1 MNRILWADDEI
12 DLLQPYVIY
21 LNQKGYEVLTAN
33 NGQDAIDI
41 TDHEALD
48 IVFLDEQMPGLSG
61 LETLQIIKDKHP
73 SLPVVM
79 ITKSEEEGVMEQA
92 IGQKIADYLIKP
104 VNPSQILLCLK
115 KHVHEKSIVSE
126 QTEAGYRQEFSD
138 ITYMIDTAET
148 LQEWQAV
155 QRTLSQWEIRLGEA
169 DSAMQEMLNMQRK
182 QANAA
187 FAKFV
192 QRGYLSWLKDR
203 SVIGDAVLSPDVFKK
218 TVFPALDKG
227 EKVFL
232 VVIDNFRYDQWKSI
246 EPLLSELFTVTE
258 DKFCTSILPTAT
270 QYARNAIFSGLMP
283 LQIKQMFPALWVD
296 EEDEEGKNLHEEELI
311 QSQIAR
317 YRRHDTF
324 TYFKINE
331 SDFCERITARLKG
344 LRTPLNIV
352 VLNFIDMLSHSR
364 TESKMMRELA
374 GDEAAYRSLTV
385 SWFRHSPTYALFRR
399 IAELGYK
406 VILTSDHGTV
416 RVQNPVQILGDKN
429 TNTNLRY
436 KVGKALNC
444 KSRDTFVIDK
454 PEAFGL
460 PAPNLSSSYVFC
472 TGQDFFG
479 YPNNFNYYAQ
489 YYTGTF
495 QHGGISLEEM
505 LVPLITLEAK

>member
-1 MNRILWADDEI
+1 MCRILWADDEI

-21 LNQKGYEVLTAN
+21 LNQKGYQVLTTN
-33 NGQDAIDI
+33 NGRDAIDMA
-41 TDHEALD
+41 DRELPD

-61 LETLQIIKDKHP
+61 LEALQTIKDRHP

-115 KHVHEKSIVSE
+115 KHVHEKTIVTE
-126 QTEAGYRQEFSD
+126 QTDAGYRQEFSD
-138 ITYMIDTAET
+138 ISYLIDTAAT
-148 LQEWQAV
+148 MGEWQAV
-155 QRTLSQWEIRLGEA
+155 QRILSSWEIRLQEA
-169 DSAMQEMLNMQRK
+169 DSAMQEMLAMQRN

-192 QRGYLSWLKDR
+192 QRGYLGWLQNR
-203 SVIGDAVLSPDVFKK
+203 SAIGDAVMSTDVFKRLI
-218 TVFPALDKG
+218 FPSLDKG
-227 EKVFL
+227 EKLFL
-232 VVIDNFRYDQWKSI
+232 VVIDNFRYDQWKTI
-246 EPLLSELFTVTE
+246 EPLLAESFNIS
-258 DKFCTSILPTAT
+258 DDRFCTSILPTAT

-283 LQIKQMFPALWVD
+283 LQIKQMFPEYWVD
-296 EEDEEGKNLHEEELI
+296 EDEEEGKNLHEEELI
-311 QSQIAR
+311 RSQIER

-324 TYFKINE
+324 SYFKVNE
-331 SDFCERITARLKG
+331 SDYCEKLTGRLRS
-344 LRTPLNIV
+344 LRTPLNVV

-374 GDEAAYRSLTV
+374 GDEAAYRSLTL
-385 SWFRHSPTYALFRR
+385 SWFRHSPTYALFKRM
-399 IAELGYK
+399 AELGYK
-406 VILTSDHGTV
+406 VILTSDHGTI
-416 RVQNPVQILGDKN
+416 RVTNPVQIVGDKN

-436 KVGKALNC
+436 KVGKALAC
-444 KSRDTFVIDK
+444 KSKDVFVIDK
-454 PEAFGL
+454 PEAYGL
-460 PAPNLSSSYVFC
+460 PSPNLSSSYVFC

-505 LVPLITLEAK
+505 LVPLVTLEPK

>member
-232 VVIDNFRYDQWKSI
+232 VVIDNFRYDQW
-246 EPLLSELFTVTE
+246 
-258 DKFCTSILPTAT
+258 
-270 QYARNAIFSGLMP
+270 
-283 LQIKQMFPALWVD
+283 
-296 EEDEEGKNLHEEELI
+296 
-311 QSQIAR
+311 
-317 YRRHDTF
+317 RRCF
-324 TYFKINE
+324 
-331 SDFCERITARLKG
+331 
-344 LRTPLNIV
+344 
-352 VLNFIDMLSHSR
+352 
-364 TESKMMRELA
+364 
-374 GDEAAYRSLTV
+374 
-385 SWFRHSPTYALFRR
+385 WW
-399 IAELGYK
+399 
-406 VILTSDHGTV
+406 
-416 RVQNPVQILGDKN
+416 
-429 TNTNLRY
+429 
-436 KVGKALNC
+436 
-444 KSRDTFVIDK
+444 
-454 PEAFGL
+454 
-460 PAPNLSSSYVFC
+460 
-472 TGQDFFG
+472 
-479 YPNNFNYYAQ
+479 
-489 YYTGTF
+489 
-495 QHGGISLEEM
+495 
-505 LVPLITLEAK
+505 

>member
-169 DSAMQEMLNMQRK
+169 DSAMQEMLDMQRK

-218 TVFPALDKG
+218 TVFPVGSGQL
-227 EKVFL
+227 ERFCFPITV
-232 VVIDNFRYDQWKSI
+232 SI
-246 EPLLSELFTVTE
+246 QEPLDHVLIFVRIESARGIYETASGT
-258 DKFCTSILPTAT
+258 DKFSCGCQDFPLPYNTSG
-270 QYARNAIFSGLMP
+270 S
-283 LQIKQMFPALWVD
+283 
-296 EEDEEGKNLHEEELI
+296 
-311 QSQIAR
+311 
-317 YRRHDTF
+317 
-324 TYFKINE
+324 
-331 SDFCERITARLKG
+331 
-344 LRTPLNIV
+344 
-352 VLNFIDMLSHSR
+352 
-364 TESKMMRELA
+364 
-374 GDEAAYRSLTV
+374 
-385 SWFRHSPTYALFRR
+385 LFRR
-399 IAELGYK
+399 PFDSGLRIPAEHTFTGAWS
-406 VILTSDHGTV
+406 I
-416 RVQNPVQILGDKN
+416 
-429 TNTNLRY
+429 
-436 KVGKALNC
+436 C
-444 KSRDTFVIDK
+444 KYSVKT
-454 PEAFGL
+454 AL
-460 PAPNLSSSYVFC
+460 PA
-472 TGQDFFG
+472 
-479 YPNNFNYYAQ
+479 
-489 YYTGTF
+489 
-495 QHGGISLEEM
+495 
-505 LVPLITLEAK
+505 

>member
-21 LNQKGYEVLTAN
+21 LTQKGYEVLTTN

-41 TDHEALD
+41 ARTQPLD

-61 LETLQIIKDKHP
+61 LETLQIIKEQHP
-73 SLPVVM
+73 SLPVVL

-115 KHVHEKSIVSE
+115 KHIHEKSIVSE
-126 QTEAGYRQEFSD
+126 QTDAGYRQEFSD
-138 ITYMIDTAET
+138 ITYMIDTAT
-148 LQEWQAV
+148 TIREWQAV
-155 QRTLSQWEIRLGEA
+155 QRTLSQWEIRLQEA
-169 DSAMQEMLNMQRK
+169 DSAMQEMLRMQRQ

-192 QRGYLSWLKDR
+192 QKNYGKQDWGTMSTD
-203 SVIGDAVLSPDVFKK
+203 IFKQMI
-218 TVFPALDKG
+218 FPALDRG
-227 EKVFL
+227 EKLFL
-232 VVIDNFRYDQWKSI
+232 VVIDNFRYDQWKAI
-246 EPLLSELFTVTE
+246 EPLLSEVFNVVDDQLY
-258 DKFCTSILPTAT
+258 TSILPTAT
-270 QYARNAIFSGLMP
+270 QYARNAIFSGLTP
-283 LQIKQMFPALWVD
+283 LQIQQMYPQYWVE
-296 EEDEEGKNLHEEELI
+296 EEDEEGKNMHEEELI
-311 QSQIAR
+311 RSQIER

-324 TYFKINE
+324 TYFKVNE
-331 SDFCERITARLKG
+331 SDFCERTTARLKG
-344 LRTPLNIV
+344 LQTPLNVV

-364 TESKMMRELA
+364 TDSKMMRELM
-374 GDEAAYRSLTV
+374 GDEAAYRSLTL
-385 SWFRHSPTYALFRR
+385 SWFRHSPTYAMFRR

-406 VILTSDHGTV
+406 VILTTDHGTV
-416 RVQNPVQILGDKN
+416 RVNNPVQILGDKN

-436 KVGKALNC
+436 KVGKALAC
-444 KSRDTFVIDK
+444 KSKDVFTMEK
-454 PEAFGL
+454 PKEHGL

-472 TGQDFFG
+472 TGQDFFS

-505 LVPLITLEAK
+505 LIPLVTLEPKGN